1 MQKNEAAESEAL
13 EAAENWL
20 SLIDQDKI
28 NESWQQAASMFK
40 TAVTAE
46 QWQASVKAAQ
56 AGIGKPVSRRLKSK
70 QYAEEL
76 PGVPDGEYVVIVFDT
91 SYEKKKN
98 GTETVTPMK
107 DIDGQW
113 RVAGYFVK

>member
-1 MQKNEAAESEAL
+1 LAVLVDQGE
-13 EAAENWL
+13 
-20 SLIDQDKI
+20 ID
-28 NESWQQAASMFK
+28 ESWRQAASMFK
-40 TAVTAE
+40 AAVTAE
-46 QWQASVKAAQ
+46 HWRTAVKAAQ

-70 QYAEEL
+70 QYVEQL
-76 PGVPDGEYVVIVFDT
+76 PGAPDAEYVVIVFDT

-107 DIDGQW
+107 DTDGQW